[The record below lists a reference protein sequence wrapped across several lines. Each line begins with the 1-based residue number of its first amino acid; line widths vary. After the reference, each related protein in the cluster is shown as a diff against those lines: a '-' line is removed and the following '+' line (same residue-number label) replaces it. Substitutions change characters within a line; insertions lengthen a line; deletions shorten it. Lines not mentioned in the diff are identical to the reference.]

1 MFAHHPHPLMQI
13 RASHERPNWA
23 ARACRSAYGWLRC
36 VAQCRAHAQDALATP
51 SFRRCSRSQ
60 VGSLP
65 TKILCS
71 PRRCCTQRP
80 RSHAPMTLLCAA
92 FEGVYRTATITTR
105 VHLAVPFPPNP
116 SPLTH
121 DQVLR
126 RDSGRHLFHC
136 SLQDV
141 PEESVKDVSQG

>member
-1 MFAHHPHPLMQI
+1 MLSFTGGKPSHQNPLLPAKMLY
-13 RASHERPNWA
+13 A
-23 ARACRSAYGWLRC
+23 AP
-36 VAQCRAHAQDALATP
+36 AL
-51 SFRRCSRSQ
+51 
-60 VGSLP
+60 
-65 TKILCS
+65 
-71 PRRCCTQRP
+71 PR
-80 RSHAPMTLLCAA
+80 PMTLLCAA